1 VLLALGLLAASCGG
15 PTAPAVGDVAVGVD
29 TPDDSPSEADAWT
42 TVPPPRL
49 RAEGTRL
56 VDATGAEVRLAGA
69 NLGGWL
75 FHESWITQATFTV
88 RARVHEVGVR
98 SGSAEAVEAALVAAG
113 RDEGAPGWY
122 EAVRAALAAQIGEA
136 PAAAVVAEAQSYPSL
151 QDDSDLLLR
160 RELTRRFGTTGRDE
174 LSDVFQ
180 RAWLREA
187 DVAWLAGQGFN
198 VVRVPMSYRDLTTDP
213 DDDVPTRLTWNE
225 LAFARLDDLLGW
237 CERHG
242 VYAVLDLQESP
253 GGHNGYSGEAKLY
266 GDPALQQLTIELW
279 EELSR
284 RYQARDVVAAYSLL
298 AEPFGAPNAGA
309 RDAMYDRLVK
319 AIRARG
325 DDHLLV
331 LHDGFFG
338 MNTLPVPA
346 DRGWTGV
353 VYSTHIFEFDATSL
367 EDYQQ
372 IVNGFHDPVL
382 TKAQARQGVPY
393 YIGSFSTRKDEP
405 WAYQAAHLLIDWY
418 ARHGW
423 SWSVWTLKEIDDP
436 LDWKLWGVRSAYG
449 VLGRLASPF
458 ERPDV
463 QRDDFETVRA
473 RFAAYADL
481 VVAPNQELLQIL
493 KSGLKPVTDWHLT
506 ALTSCGAG
514 SDPCE
519 APAAVAAAGGA
530 VTKVE
535 ILGTDVTTFAL
546 PAGADAPTPTAVQA
560 LTGPDGWQWA
570 HVWPLEPVAG
580 EPLFV
585 TFHVGT
591 ALLAGRDVTLGGVA
605 LSADVPYRL
614 YVLAGALAATRL
626 ATAAATRGR

>member
-1 VLLALGLLAASCGG
+1 MKKVERVLFALGLLVASCGG
-15 PTAPAVGDVAVGVD
+15 PTDPAATEVAAGVD
-29 TPDDSPSEADAWT
+29 AIEGSPSETDALP
-42 TVPPPRL
+42 VVGPPRL

-56 VDATGAEVRLAGA
+56 IDQTGAEVRLTGA

-75 FHESWITQATFTV
+75 FHESWITQATFTT

-98 SGSAEAVEAALVAAG
+98 SGYAEAVEAALVEAG
-113 RDEGAPGWY
+113 RDEDAPGWY
-122 EAVRAALAAQIGEA
+122 EAVQAALATQIGEA
-136 PAAAVVAEAQSYPSL
+136 PAAAVVSEAQSYPSL

-160 RELTRRFGTTGRDE
+160 RELTRRFGTAGRDE

-187 DVAWLAGQGFN
+187 DVAWLADQGFN

-213 DDDVPTRLTWNE
+213 DDDLPARLTWNE

-284 RYQARDVVAAYSLL
+284 RYHARDVVAAYSLL

-309 RDAMYDRLVK
+309 RDAMYDRLVT
-319 AIRARG
+319 ALRARG

-331 LHDGFFG
+331 IHDGFFG

-353 VYSTHIFEFDATSL
+353 VYSTHIFEFGATSQ

-393 YIGSFSTRKDEP
+393 YIGSFSTGKDEP
-405 WAYQAAHLLIDWY
+405 WAYEAAQLLIDWY
-418 ARHGW
+418 TRHGW
-423 SWSVWTLKEIDDP
+423 SWSIWTLKRIEDP
-436 LDWKLWGVRSAYG
+436 LDWKLWGVQSSYG

-458 ERPDV
+458 TRPDV
-463 QRDDFETVRA
+463 QRDDVETLRA

-481 VVAPNQELLQIL
+481 VVEPNEALLGIL
-493 KSGLKPVTDWHLT
+493 KSGLDSRSHPR
-506 ALTSCGAG
+506 
-514 SDPCE
+514 P
-519 APAAVAAAGGA
+519 
-530 VTKVE
+530 
-535 ILGTDVTTFAL
+535 
-546 PAGADAPTPTAVQA
+546 
-560 LTGPDGWQWA
+560 
-570 HVWPLEPVAG
+570 
-580 EPLFV
+580 
-585 TFHVGT
+585 
-591 ALLAGRDVTLGGVA
+591 
-605 LSADVPYRL
+605 
-614 YVLAGALAATRL
+614 
-626 ATAAATRGR
+626 